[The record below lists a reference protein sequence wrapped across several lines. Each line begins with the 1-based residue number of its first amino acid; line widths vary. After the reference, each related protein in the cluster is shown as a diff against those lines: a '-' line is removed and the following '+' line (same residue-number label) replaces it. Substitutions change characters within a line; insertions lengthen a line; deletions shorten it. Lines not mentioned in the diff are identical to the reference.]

1 MLSQGDAVEWYM
13 MRSNVDEQRKWFN
26 SQPRKPVSAAIVLTD
41 DHGKIL
47 LLEVN
52 YRKNWNLPG
61 GVLEEHESPLDGVV
75 RETQE
80 ELGIVVDRHSLSLC
94 AVDYRPAKNGFID
107 KLYFYFYG
115 GALTQQ
121 QIDAIKLQDEE
132 IEQMRFVDLD
142 EAKQLLSRWTYRQVV
157 ASLRGQGDKGLYLE
171 NGAVP
176 GERVT

>member
-1 MLSQGDAVEWYM
+1 
-13 MRSNVDEQRKWFN
+13 MRFSVDEQRKRFN
-26 SQPRKPVSAAIVLTD
+26 GQPRKPVSAAIVLTD
-41 DHGKIL
+41 DQSRVL
-47 LLEVN
+47 LLETN
-52 YRKNWNLPG
+52 YRDDWNLPG
-61 GVLEEHESPLDGVV
+61 GVLEEHESPLDGAV
-75 RETQE
+75 REAQE
-80 ELGIVVDRHSLSLC
+80 ELGIVVDRHLLSLC
-94 AVDYRPAKNGFID
+94 AVDYRPAKDGFID

-142 EAKQLLSRWTYRQVV
+142 EAKQLLSRWTYRHVA

>member
-1 MLSQGDAVEWYM
+1 
-13 MRSNVDEQRKWFN
+13 MRFSVNEQRRWFN
-26 SQPRKPVSAAIVLTD
+26 GQPRKPVSAVIVLTD
-41 DHGKIL
+41 DYGKVL
-47 LLEVN
+47 LLETN
-52 YRKNWNLPG
+52 YRDDWSLPG
-61 GVLEEHESPLDGVV
+61 GVVEAAESPLDGAV

-94 AVDYRPAKNGFID
+94 AVDYRPVKDGFID

-121 QIDAIKLQDEE
+121 QIDGIRLQDEE

-142 EAKQLLSRWTYRQVV
+142 EAKQLLSRWTYHQVT

-171 NGAVP
+171 NGAVT
-176 GERVT
+176 GGQMT

>member
-1 MLSQGDAVEWYM
+1 
-13 MRSNVDEQRKWFN
+13 MRFSVDEQREWFN

-41 DHGKIL
+41 GHGKVL

-61 GVLEEHESPLDGVV
+61 GVLEEHESPLDGAV

-80 ELGIVVDRHSLSLC
+80 ELGIVVDKASLSLC
-94 AVDYRPAKNGFID
+94 AVDYRPAKDGFID

-121 QIDAIKLQDEE
+121 QIDAIELQHDE

-142 EAKQLLSRWTYRQVV
+142 EARQLLSRWTYRQVA
-157 ASLRGQGDKGLYLE
+157 ASLRGQGNKGLYLE
-171 NGAVP
+171 NGSVP
-176 GERVT
+176 GEQAT